1 MFFLQYQKTKTKK
14 PSAAGKLRGGIGLLQ
29 PGEDL
34 KITGDTQINAVWITS
49 CTVSFDLGD
58 KSLTPIDNMIVD
70 YGAVKE
76 APSVP
81 HRTGYVFSAWK
92 IKNGGIFDFANPITQ
107 DLELEAVWTQI
118 KTNLTVYF
126 PKNVNDVE
134 TIKVDVGGVVKTFSY
149 SEGEEEGEYKK
160 FTGVVT
166 GLDHGT
172 YDISLT
178 TLKGNNVVGDS
189 YTDSVNMKYDI
200 TDKEVK
206 VDTSNV
212 VDITTSVQGTVQ
224 ATTISGDATNGY
236 VISGNA
242 TLSYGNEVTVLYSND
257 GNEPSLSYSSGTSI
271 TVTNKLR
278 LKATPTDP
286 TKWSKGSVNSTVSF
300 NTIGA
305 TGPAGGTIF
314 YDAGKVTSYPESG
327 NASYSYRFLEV
338 STSDLEGKYTFNGW
352 GAYHSTRSALGAGK
366 ANTELLKN
374 SLSDYSGSATEACV
388 KYSGGGYTD
397 WFLPSLNEMKKLYE
411 AKSVVSGIS
420 SAKYWT
426 SSELNGLQ
434 QQYANVVSLADGTNE
449 VSGKTAECLVRPVRC
464 F

>member
-1 MFFLQYQKTKTKK
+1 M
-14 PSAAGKLRGGIGLLQ
+14 RGGIGLLQ

-58 KSLTPIDNMIVD
+58 SALAKIGDMTAD
-70 YGAVKE
+70 YGAVKA

-149 SEGEEEGEYKK
+149 SDGEEDGNYKMY
-160 FTGVVT
+160 TAEVT

-172 YDISLT
+172 YDITLT

-206 VDTSNV
+206 VD
-212 VDITTSVQGTVQ
+212 
-224 ATTISGDATNGY
+224 
-236 VISGNA
+236 
-242 TLSYGNEVTVLYSND
+242 
-257 GNEPSLSYSSGTSI
+257 
-271 TVTNKLR
+271 
-278 LKATPTDP
+278 
-286 TKWSKGSVNSTVSF
+286 SKRGFV
-300 NTIGA
+300 A
-305 TGPAGGTIF
+305 
-314 YDAGKVTSYPESG
+314 
-327 NASYSYRFLEV
+327 
-338 STSDLEGKYTFNGW
+338 
-352 GAYHSTRSALGAGK
+352 
-366 ANTELLKN
+366 
-374 SLSDYSGSATEACV
+374 
-388 KYSGGGYTD
+388 
-397 WFLPSLNEMKKLYE
+397 
-411 AKSVVSGIS
+411 
-420 SAKYWT
+420 
-426 SSELNGLQ
+426 
-434 QQYANVVSLADGTNE
+434 
-449 VSGKTAECLVRPVRC
+449 
-464 F
+464 